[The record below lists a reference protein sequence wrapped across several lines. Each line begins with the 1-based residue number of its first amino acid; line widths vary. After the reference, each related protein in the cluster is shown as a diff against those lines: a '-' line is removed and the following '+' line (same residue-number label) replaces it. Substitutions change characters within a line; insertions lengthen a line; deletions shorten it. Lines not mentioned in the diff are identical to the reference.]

1 MPRTI
6 SPPKYSN
13 LLNYIE
19 IKKIGYLEIVSRFFI
34 ENLAEGP
41 IEVDA
46 RNEVELQ
53 TDEKSTTFSAI
64 DKYNFKGSI
73 KEKSIFEIS
82 VQILAVFG
90 SRIKPDKPFLKI
102 FEQNTLKVI
111 TYPYVRQ
118 VVQDLTLKMG
128 IPPLVLPIWKAPPK
142 AKKEYLRPASK
153 D

>member
-1 MPRTI
+1 MSKKM
-6 SPPKYSN
+6 SPQQYSN
-13 LLNYIE
+13 LLNYVE
-19 IKKIGYLEIVSRFFI
+19 VKKIGYLEIISHFFI
-34 ENLAEGP
+34 ENLQEGP

-53 TDEKSTTFSAI
+53 TDEKSPTFSAI
-64 DKYNFKGSI
+64 DKYKFKGSI
-73 KEKSIFEIS
+73 KQKSIFEIS
-82 VQILAVFG
+82 VQILAVFA
-90 SRIKPDKPFLKI
+90 SKIKPDKPFLKI

-118 VVQDLTLKMG
+118 LVQDLTLRMG